1 MEWKIGTK
9 LCATMSIFS
18 QGTVTTKD
26 YGCDFEPRTTNFS
39 STSLTL
45 SEMKSFDDGEFSCT
59 ITLTN
64 DELIEVTRFNV
75 TVKGK
80 GLHFNKQTLL

>member
-1 MEWKIGTK
+1 MTEVEWKIGTK
-9 LCATMSIFS
+9 PCATMSIFS

-26 YGCDFEPRTTNFS
+26 YDCDFEPRTTNFT

-64 DELIEVTRFNV
+64 GDLIEVTRFNV

-80 GLHFNKQTLL
+80 ALRFNS